1 MYVPTYSY
9 VHVFTYTHSF
19 LYSCVYV
26 CMYAHMLP
34 VRHVTYLTCHMFI
47 CYVSTCSWRTP
58 VHMITSLQAHMFIR
72 ARVPTTYGHAWSLV
86 TWPRIHLITQCSPV
100 LLYTHVLLICSRVH
114 LFIVPCAHM
123 ACTHDIACPH
133 THTPM
138 YTHWFTLSHNH
149 RYTCALIRY
158 VCMLERFHM
167 FPPSV
172 PNWKGG

>member
-26 CMYAHMLP
+26 CMYAHTCALLNTYVTCSTCSYVTGPQVHMLF
-34 VRHVTYLTCHMFI
+34 VQHVHMSLVTCSYLTCPHVHSAHLFI
-47 CYVSTCSWRTP
+47 CSQVYKLICSYVP
-58 VHMITSLQAHMFIR
+58 VYQLY
-72 ARVPTTYGHAWSLV
+72 TYTHISLV

-123 ACTHDIACPH
+123 AGTHDIACSR

-138 YTHWFTLSHNH
+138 YTH
-149 RYTCALIRY
+149 
-158 VCMLERFHM
+158 
-167 FPPSV
+167 
-172 PNWKGG
+172 